1 MPQNKKMIPSPAQQ
15 EAICF
20 GEGTMLVLAGP
31 GSGKTA
37 VITQRIRYLV
47 EERHITPS
55 DILTITF
62 TKAAALEM
70 KQRACQICRGA
81 ENAVFGTFHSVF
93 FQIIRSSSKFQNY
106 SIMTEQQKLQI
117 LRPLLKGKKLDCVQ
131 MSFFCEQ
138 FLSDLSFYKNTG
150 REREEK
156 AGQNQAVQMQLHELR
171 QAYEQCCRKRW
182 LLDFDDILIY
192 CYRLLMEDSGMRGR
206 WQSRF
211 RYILIDEFQDI
222 NDVQYQIIKLL
233 SANYENL
240 FVVGDDDQAIYSFRG
255 ADPSYMHRFL
265 EDYPKSR
272 QVNLNINYRCGDR
285 ILALAARSIAHNK
298 YRFEKEIKA
307 GNSGENRVIAT
318 CFQNRA
324 EELSFLTEEIM
335 THRNE
340 GLTAILV
347 RTNRMAEQVAEA
359 CFRRQIPYQMREK
372 KQDFYAQKC
381 VVEVLSVIRFV
392 AEGRNRS
399 DFMAFMNK
407 PVRYINREML
417 QKETVDLWALLE
429 ECREDPE
436 QYRIIQKLQQDL
448 AMVEMLD
455 PFGAISYIRKVMQYD
470 CCLSQGETGEKEK
483 EILDELL
490 ERCREFHSHTA
501 FLSHIAAYR
510 SKLEQESNRKQSGT
524 DPNKTDQNPVRIMT
538 YHGSK
543 GLEFDTVFL
552 PFLNSGDVPHGR
564 NLSSMELEEERR
576 LFYVAVTRAKK
587 SLYLS
592 CEGMVQGE
600 NRQSVFWAE
609 LKDYLE
615 PLELSSI
622 SSSNSTWSRYS
633 SNASDT
639 ASYSSSS
646 SIKNSSGSA
655 FGSDSS
661 SL

>member
-131 MSFFCEQ
+131 MSSFCEQ

-156 AGQNQAVQMQLHELR
+156 AGQNQAEQMQLHELR

-192 CYRLLMEDSGMRGR
+192 CHRLLTEDSGLRDR
-206 WQSRF
+206 WENRF

-307 GNSGENRVIAT
+307 GNSGENRVIAA

-324 EELSFLTEEIM
+324 EELSFLTEEIL
-335 THRNE
+335 THLNE

-347 RTNRMAEQVAEA
+347 RTNRMAEQVSEA

-407 PVRYINREML
+407 PVRYINREIL

-470 CCLSQGETGEKEK
+470 CCLSLGETGEKEK

-501 FLSHIAAYR
+501 FLAHIAAYR
-510 SKLEQESNRKQSGT
+510 SKLEQESNRKQ
-524 DPNKTDQNPVRIMT
+524 PEADQGNAKRNPVRIMT

-564 NLSSMELEEERR
+564 NLSAMELEEERR

-600 NRQSVFWAE
+600 NRQSVFWTE

-615 PLELSSI
+615 SLELSSI
-622 SSSNSTWSRYS
+622 SSSNST
-633 SNASDT
+633 
-639 ASYSSSS
+639 
-646 SIKNSSGSA
+646 
-655 FGSDSS
+655 
-661 SL
+661 

>member
-20 GEGTMLVLAGP
+20 GAGTMLVLAGP

-131 MSFFCEQ
+131 MSSFCEQ

-156 AGQNQAVQMQLHELR
+156 AGQNQAEQMQLHELR

-192 CYRLLMEDSGMRGR
+192 CYRLLTEDSGLRDR
-206 WQSRF
+206 WENRF

-233 SANYENL
+233 SANCENL

-272 QVNLNINYRCGDR
+272 QVKLNINYRCGDR

-347 RTNRMAEQVAEA
+347 RTNRMAEQVSEA

-392 AEGRNRS
+392 AEGRNRC

-417 QKETVDLWALLE
+417 QKEIVDLWALLE
-429 ECREDPE
+429 EYREDPE

-470 CCLSQGETGEKEK
+470 CCLSPGETGEKEK

-501 FLSHIAAYR
+501 FLAHIAAYR
-510 SKLEQESNRKQSGT
+510 SKLEQESNRKQ
-524 DPNKTDQNPVRIMT
+524 PEADQGNAKRNPVQIMT

-564 NLSSMELEEERR
+564 NLSTMELEEERR

-592 CEGMVQGE
+592 SEGMVQGE

-622 SSSNSTWSRYS
+622 SSSNST
-633 SNASDT
+633 
-639 ASYSSSS
+639 
-646 SIKNSSGSA
+646 
-655 FGSDSS
+655 
-661 SL
+661 

>member
-20 GEGTMLVLAGP
+20 GAGTMLVLAGP

-131 MSFFCEQ
+131 MSSFCEQ

-156 AGQNQAVQMQLHELR
+156 AGQNQAEQMQLHELR

-192 CYRLLMEDSGMRGR
+192 CYRLLTEDSGLRDR
-206 WQSRF
+206 WENRF

-272 QVNLNINYRCGDR
+272 QVKLNINYRCGDR

-347 RTNRMAEQVAEA
+347 RTNRMAEQVSEA

-399 DFMAFMNK
+399 DFMTFMNK

-510 SKLEQESNRKQSGT
+510 SKLEQESNRKQ
-524 DPNKTDQNPVRIMT
+524 PEADQGNAKRNPVRIMT

-564 NLSSMELEEERR
+564 NLSTMELEEERR

-622 SSSNSTWSRYS
+622 SSSNST
-633 SNASDT
+633 
-639 ASYSSSS
+639 
-646 SIKNSSGSA
+646 
-655 FGSDSS
+655 
-661 SL
+661 

>member
-131 MSFFCEQ
+131 MSSFCEQ

-150 REREEK
+150 RERGDVSADKKGKNRYKAELNEAEENAEQK
-156 AGQNQAVQMQLHELR
+156 QAGQKQAEQMQLHELR
-171 QAYEQCCRKRW
+171 QAYKQCCRKRW
-182 LLDFDDILIY
+182 LLDFDDILVY
-192 CYRLLMEDSGMRGR
+192 CHKLLTEDSGLRDR
-206 WQSRF
+206 WKNRF

-272 QVNLNINYRCGDR
+272 QVKLNINYRCGDR

-324 EELSFLTEEIM
+324 EELSFLTEEIL

-347 RTNRMAEQVAEA
+347 RTNRMAESVAEA
-359 CFRRQIPYQMREK
+359 CFRRQISYQMREK
-372 KQDFYAQKC
+372 KQDFYAQRC

-417 QKETVDLWALLE
+417 QKETVDLRALLE
-429 ECREDPE
+429 ECREDSE

-470 CCLSQGETGEKEK
+470 CCLSPGETGEKEK

-501 FLSHIAAYR
+501 FLAHIAAYR
-510 SKLEQESNRKQSGT
+510 SKLEQESGRKQSEA
-524 DPNKTDQNPVRIMT
+524 DQGNAKRNPVRIMT

-622 SSSNSTWSRYS
+622 SSSNST
-633 SNASDT
+633 
-639 ASYSSSS
+639 
-646 SIKNSSGSA
+646 
-655 FGSDSS
+655 
-661 SL
+661 

>member
-131 MSFFCEQ
+131 MSSFCEQ

-156 AGQNQAVQMQLHELR
+156 AGQNQAEQMQLHELR

-192 CYRLLMEDSGMRGR
+192 CYRLLTEDSGLRDR
-206 WQSRF
+206 WENRF

-265 EDYPKSR
+265 EDYPNSR
-272 QVNLNINYRCGDR
+272 QVKLNINYRCGDR

-324 EELSFLTEEIM
+324 EELSFLTEEIL

-347 RTNRMAEQVAEA
+347 RTNRMAEQVSEA

-429 ECREDPE
+429 EYREDPE

-470 CCLSQGETGEKEK
+470 CCLSPGETGEKEK

-501 FLSHIAAYR
+501 FLAHIAAYR
-510 SKLEQESNRKQSGT
+510 SKLEQESNRKQ
-524 DPNKTDQNPVRIMT
+524 PEADQGSAKRNPVQIMT

-564 NLSSMELEEERR
+564 NLSTMELEEERR

-622 SSSNSTWSRYS
+622 SSSNST
-633 SNASDT
+633 
-639 ASYSSSS
+639 
-646 SIKNSSGSA
+646 
-655 FGSDSS
+655 
-661 SL
+661 

>member
-20 GEGTMLVLAGP
+20 GAGTMLVLAGP

-70 KQRACQICRGA
+70 KRRACQICRGA

-131 MSFFCEQ
+131 MSSFCEQ

-156 AGQNQAVQMQLHELR
+156 AGQNQAEQMQLHELR

-192 CYRLLMEDSGMRGR
+192 CHRLLTEDSGLRDR
-206 WQSRF
+206 WENRF

-272 QVNLNINYRCGDR
+272 QVKLNINYRCGDR

-347 RTNRMAEQVAEA
+347 RTNRMAEQVSEA

-417 QKETVDLWALLE
+417 QKENVDLRALLE

-470 CCLSQGETGEKEK
+470 CCLSPGETGEKEK

-501 FLSHIAAYR
+501 FLAHIAAYR
-510 SKLEQESNRKQSGT
+510 SKLEQESNRKQ
-524 DPNKTDQNPVRIMT
+524 PEADQGNAKRNPVQIMT

-564 NLSSMELEEERR
+564 NLSTMELEEERR

-592 CEGMVQGE
+592 SEGMVQGE

-622 SSSNSTWSRYS
+622 SSSNST
-633 SNASDT
+633 
-639 ASYSSSS
+639 
-646 SIKNSSGSA
+646 
-655 FGSDSS
+655 
-661 SL
+661 

>member
-131 MSFFCEQ
+131 MSSFCEQ

-156 AGQNQAVQMQLHELR
+156 AGQKQAVQKQAGQNQAEQMQLHELR

-182 LLDFDDILIY
+182 LLDFDDILVY
-192 CYRLLMEDSGMRGR
+192 CHKLLTEDSGLCDR
-206 WQSRF
+206 WKNRF

-265 EDYPKSR
+265 EDYQKSR
-272 QVNLNINYRCGDR
+272 QVKLNINYRCGDR

-298 YRFEKEIKA
+298 YRFEKKIKA
-307 GNSGENRVIAT
+307 GNSGENRVVAT

-324 EELSFLTEEIM
+324 EELSFLTEEIL

-347 RTNRMAEQVAEA
+347 RTNRMAESVAEA

-417 QKETVDLWALLE
+417 QKDTVDLCALLE

-470 CCLSQGETGEKEK
+470 CCLSPGETGEKEK

-501 FLSHIAAYR
+501 FLAHIAAYR
-510 SKLEQESNRKQSGT
+510 SKLEQESDRKQSEADQG
-524 DPNKTDQNPVRIMT
+524 NAKQNPVRIMT

-552 PFLNSGDVPHGR
+552 PFLNIGDVPHGR

-600 NRQSVFWAE
+600 NRQSVFWTE

-622 SSSNSTWSRYS
+622 SSSNST
-633 SNASDT
+633 
-639 ASYSSSS
+639 
-646 SIKNSSGSA
+646 
-655 FGSDSS
+655 
-661 SL
+661 

>member
-1 MPQNKKMIPSPAQQ
+1 MIPSPAQQ

-20 GEGTMLVLAGP
+20 GEGAMLVLAGP

-70 KQRACQICRGA
+70 KQRACQICQSA
-81 ENAVFGTFHSVF
+81 EGAVFGTFHSIF

-117 LRPLLKGKKLDCVQ
+117 LRPLLKGKKLDRVQ
-131 MSFFCEQ
+131 MSSFCEQ

-156 AGQNQAVQMQLHELR
+156 AGQKQTVQEKAGQNQAEQMQLHELR

-192 CYRLLMEDSGMRGR
+192 CHRLLTEDPGLRDRWKMRF
-206 WQSRF
+206 Q
-211 RYILIDEFQDI
+211 YILIDEFQDI

-265 EDYPKSR
+265 EDFPKSR
-272 QVNLNINYRCGDR
+272 QVKLNINYRCGDR

-324 EELSFLTEEIM
+324 EELSFLTEEIL

-347 RTNRMAEQVAEA
+347 RTNWMAESVAEA

-417 QKETVDLWALLE
+417 QKETVDLGALLK

-470 CCLSQGETGEKEK
+470 CCLSPGETGEKEK

-501 FLSHIAAYR
+501 FLAHIAAYR
-510 SKLEQESNRKQSGT
+510 SKLEQEGVRMRSGT
-524 DPNKTDQNPVRIMT
+524 DPDKTDQNPVRIMT

-564 NLSSMELEEERR
+564 NLSTMELEEERR

-592 CEGMVQGE
+592 CEGMIQGE

-622 SSSNSTWSRYS
+622 SSSNST
-633 SNASDT
+633 
-639 ASYSSSS
+639 
-646 SIKNSSGSA
+646 
-655 FGSDSS
+655 
-661 SL
+661 

>member
-131 MSFFCEQ
+131 MSSFCEQ

-156 AGQNQAVQMQLHELR
+156 AGQNQAEQMQLHELR

-192 CYRLLMEDSGMRGR
+192 CYRLLTEDSGLRDR
-206 WQSRF
+206 WENRF

-272 QVNLNINYRCGDR
+272 QVKLNINYRCGDR

-307 GNSGENRVIAT
+307 GNSGENRVIAA

-347 RTNRMAEQVAEA
+347 RTNRMAEQVSEA

-429 ECREDPE
+429 EYREDPE

-510 SKLEQESNRKQSGT
+510 SKLEQESNRKQPEADQG
-524 DPNKTDQNPVRIMT
+524 NAKQNPVRIMT

-564 NLSSMELEEERR
+564 NLSTMELEEERR

-622 SSSNSTWSRYS
+622 SSSNST
-633 SNASDT
+633 
-639 ASYSSSS
+639 
-646 SIKNSSGSA
+646 
-655 FGSDSS
+655 
-661 SL
+661 

>member
-131 MSFFCEQ
+131 MSSFCEQ

-156 AGQNQAVQMQLHELR
+156 AGQNQAEQMQLHELR

-192 CYRLLMEDSGMRGR
+192 CYRLLTEDSGLRDR
-206 WQSRF
+206 WENRF

-272 QVNLNINYRCGDR
+272 QVKLNINYRCGDR

-347 RTNRMAEQVAEA
+347 RTNRMAEQVSEA

-429 ECREDPE
+429 EYREDPE
-436 QYRIIQKLQQDL
+436 QCRIIQKLQQDL

-470 CCLSQGETGEKEK
+470 CCLSPGETGEKEK

-501 FLSHIAAYR
+501 FLAHIAAYR
-510 SKLEQESNRKQSGT
+510 SKLEQESNRKQ
-524 DPNKTDQNPVRIMT
+524 PEADQGNAKRNPVQIMT

-564 NLSSMELEEERR
+564 NLSTMELEEERR

-592 CEGMVQGE
+592 SEGMVQGE

-622 SSSNSTWSRYS
+622 SSSNST
-633 SNASDT
+633 
-639 ASYSSSS
+639 
-646 SIKNSSGSA
+646 
-655 FGSDSS
+655 
-661 SL
+661 

>member
-1 MPQNKKMIPSPAQQ
+1 
-15 EAICF
+15 
-20 GEGTMLVLAGP
+20 MLVLAGP

-131 MSFFCEQ
+131 MSSFCEQ

-156 AGQNQAVQMQLHELR
+156 AGQKQAVQKQAEQKQAGQNQAEQIKLHELR

-192 CYRLLMEDSGMRGR
+192 CHRLLMEDSGMRGR

-470 CCLSQGETGEKEK
+470 CCLSPGETGEKEK

-501 FLSHIAAYR
+501 FLAHIAAYR
-510 SKLEQESNRKQSGT
+510 SKLEQEGVRMRSGT
-524 DPNKTDQNPVRIMT
+524 DPDKTDQNPVRIMT

-587 SLYLS
+587 KPVSFL
-592 CEGMVQGE
+592 
-600 NRQSVFWAE
+600 
-609 LKDYLE
+609 
-615 PLELSSI
+615 
-622 SSSNSTWSRYS
+622 
-633 SNASDT
+633 
-639 ASYSSSS
+639 
-646 SIKNSSGSA
+646 
-655 FGSDSS
+655 
-661 SL
+661 

>member
-131 MSFFCEQ
+131 MSSFCEQ

-156 AGQNQAVQMQLHELR
+156 AGQNQAEQMQLHELR

-192 CYRLLMEDSGMRGR
+192 CYRLLTEDSGLRDR
-206 WQSRF
+206 WENRF

-272 QVNLNINYRCGDR
+272 QVKLNINYRCGDR
-285 ILALAARSIAHNK
+285 ILALASRSIAHNK

-307 GNSGENRVIAT
+307 GNSGENRVIAA

-324 EELSFLTEEIM
+324 KELSFLTEEIM
-335 THRNE
+335 THLNE

-347 RTNRMAEQVAEA
+347 RTNRMAEQVSEA

-470 CCLSQGETGEKEK
+470 CCLSPGETGEKEK

-510 SKLEQESNRKQSGT
+510 SKLEQESNRKQ
-524 DPNKTDQNPVRIMT
+524 PEADQGNAKRNPVQIMT

-622 SSSNSTWSRYS
+622 SSSNST
-633 SNASDT
+633 
-639 ASYSSSS
+639 
-646 SIKNSSGSA
+646 
-655 FGSDSS
+655 
-661 SL
+661 

>member
-131 MSFFCEQ
+131 MSSFCEQ

-156 AGQNQAVQMQLHELR
+156 AGQKQAVQKQAEQKQTVQEKAGQNQAEQMQLHELR

-192 CYRLLMEDSGMRGR
+192 CYRLLTEDSGLRDR
-206 WQSRF
+206 WENRF

-265 EDYPKSR
+265 EDYPNSR
-272 QVNLNINYRCGDR
+272 QVKLNINYRCGDR

-324 EELSFLTEEIM
+324 EELSFLTEEIL

-347 RTNRMAEQVAEA
+347 RTNRMAEQVSEA

-470 CCLSQGETGEKEK
+470 CCLNPGETGEKEK

-510 SKLEQESNRKQSGT
+510 SKLEHEGVRMRSGT
-524 DPNKTDQNPVRIMT
+524 DPDKTDQNPVRIMT

-587 SLYLS
+587 TLYLS

-622 SSSNSTWSRYS
+622 SSSNST
-633 SNASDT
+633 
-639 ASYSSSS
+639 
-646 SIKNSSGSA
+646 
-655 FGSDSS
+655 
-661 SL
+661 

>member
-81 ENAVFGTFHSVF
+81 ESAVFGTFHSVF

-131 MSFFCEQ
+131 MSSFCEQ
-138 FLSDLSFYKNTG
+138 FLSNLSFYKNTG
-150 REREEK
+150 RERGDVSADKKGKKRYKAELNEAEENAVQK
-156 AGQNQAVQMQLHELR
+156 QAGQNRAEQMQLHELR

-192 CYRLLMEDSGMRGR
+192 CHRLLTEDTGLCDR
-206 WQSRF
+206 WKNRF

-233 SANYENL
+233 CAYYENL

-265 EDYPKSR
+265 EDFPKSR

-307 GNSGENRVIAT
+307 GNSGENRVIAA

-324 EELSFLTEEIM
+324 EELSFLTEEIL

-347 RTNRMAEQVAEA
+347 RTNRMAESVAEA
-359 CFRRQIPYQMREK
+359 CFRRQIPCQMREK

-417 QKETVDLWALLE
+417 QKDTVDLWALLE

-470 CCLSQGETGEKEK
+470 CCLSPGEAGEKEK

-501 FLSHIAAYR
+501 FLAHISAYR
-510 SKLEQESNRKQSGT
+510 SKLEQESGRKQSEADQG
-524 DPNKTDQNPVRIMT
+524 NAKQNPVRIMT

-600 NRQSVFWAE
+600 NRQSVFWTE

-622 SSSNSTWSRYS
+622 SSSNST
-633 SNASDT
+633 
-639 ASYSSSS
+639 
-646 SIKNSSGSA
+646 
-655 FGSDSS
+655 
-661 SL
+661 

>member
-131 MSFFCEQ
+131 MSSFCEQ

-156 AGQNQAVQMQLHELR
+156 AGQNQAEQMQLHELR

-192 CYRLLMEDSGMRGR
+192 CHRLLTEDSGLRDR
-206 WQSRF
+206 WKNRF

-272 QVNLNINYRCGDR
+272 QVKLNINYRCGDR

-307 GNSGENRVIAT
+307 GNSGENRVIAA

-335 THRNE
+335 THRKE

-347 RTNRMAEQVAEA
+347 RTNRMAEQVSEA

-429 ECREDPE
+429 EYREDPE

-510 SKLEQESNRKQSGT
+510 SKLEQESNRKQPEADQG
-524 DPNKTDQNPVRIMT
+524 NAKQNPVWIMT

-564 NLSSMELEEERR
+564 NLSTMELEEERR

-622 SSSNSTWSRYS
+622 SSSNST
-633 SNASDT
+633 
-639 ASYSSSS
+639 
-646 SIKNSSGSA
+646 
-655 FGSDSS
+655 
-661 SL
+661 

>member
-131 MSFFCEQ
+131 MSSFCEQ

-156 AGQNQAVQMQLHELR
+156 AGQNQAEQMQLHELR

-192 CYRLLMEDSGMRGR
+192 CHRLLMEDSGLRDR
-206 WQSRF
+206 WENRF

-285 ILALAARSIAHNK
+285 ILALASRSIAHNK

-324 EELSFLTEEIM
+324 EELSFLTEEIL
-335 THRNE
+335 THLNE

-347 RTNRMAEQVAEA
+347 RTNRMAEQVSEA

-429 ECREDPE
+429 EYREDPE

-470 CCLSQGETGEKEK
+470 CCLSPGETGEKEK

-510 SKLEQESNRKQSGT
+510 SKLEQESNRKQPEADQG
-524 DPNKTDQNPVRIMT
+524 NAKQNPVRIMT

-564 NLSSMELEEERR
+564 NLSTMELEEERR

-622 SSSNSTWSRYS
+622 SSSNST
-633 SNASDT
+633 
-639 ASYSSSS
+639 
-646 SIKNSSGSA
+646 
-655 FGSDSS
+655 
-661 SL
+661 

>member
-1 MPQNKKMIPSPAQQ
+1 
-15 EAICF
+15 
-20 GEGTMLVLAGP
+20 MLVLAGP

-117 LRPLLKGKKLDCVQ
+117 LRPLLKGKNLDCVQ
-131 MSFFCEQ
+131 MSSFCEQ

-156 AGQNQAVQMQLHELR
+156 AGQKQAVQKQAEQKQAGQNQAEQIKLHELR

-192 CYRLLMEDSGMRGR
+192 CHRLLMEDSGMRGR

-359 CFRRQIPYQMREK
+359 CFRRRIPYQMREK

-470 CCLSQGETGEKEK
+470 CCLSPGETGEKEK

-501 FLSHIAAYR
+501 FLAHIAAYR
-510 SKLEQESNRKQSGT
+510 SKLEQEGVRMRSGT
-524 DPNKTDQNPVRIMT
+524 DPDKTDQNPVRIMT

-587 SLYLS
+587 TLYLS

-622 SSSNSTWSRYS
+622 SSSNST
-633 SNASDT
+633 
-639 ASYSSSS
+639 
-646 SIKNSSGSA
+646 
-655 FGSDSS
+655 
-661 SL
+661 

>member
-20 GEGTMLVLAGP
+20 GAGTMLVLAGP

-131 MSFFCEQ
+131 MSSFCEQ

-156 AGQNQAVQMQLHELR
+156 AGQNQAEQMQLHELR

-192 CYRLLMEDSGMRGR
+192 CYRLLTEDSGLRDR
-206 WQSRF
+206 WENRF

-272 QVNLNINYRCGDR
+272 QVKLNINYRCGDR

-347 RTNRMAEQVAEA
+347 RTNRMAEQVSEA

-392 AEGRNRS
+392 AEGRNRC

-429 ECREDPE
+429 EYREDPE

-470 CCLSQGETGEKEK
+470 CCLSPGETGEKEK

-501 FLSHIAAYR
+501 FLAHIVAYR
-510 SKLEQESNRKQSGT
+510 SKLEQESNRKQ
-524 DPNKTDQNPVRIMT
+524 PEADQGSAKRNPVQIMT

-564 NLSSMELEEERR
+564 NLSTMELEEERR

-592 CEGMVQGE
+592 SEGMVQGE

-622 SSSNSTWSRYS
+622 SSSNST
-633 SNASDT
+633 
-639 ASYSSSS
+639 
-646 SIKNSSGSA
+646 
-655 FGSDSS
+655 
-661 SL
+661 

>member
-131 MSFFCEQ
+131 MSSFCEQ

-156 AGQNQAVQMQLHELR
+156 AGQNQAEQMQLHELR

-211 RYILIDEFQDI
+211 QYILIDEFQDI

-272 QVNLNINYRCGDR
+272 QVKLNINYRCGDR

-307 GNSGENRVIAT
+307 GNSGENRVIAA

-347 RTNRMAEQVAEA
+347 RTNRMAEQVSEA

-501 FLSHIAAYR
+501 FLAHIAAYR
-510 SKLEQESNRKQSGT
+510 SKLEQESNRKQ
-524 DPNKTDQNPVRIMT
+524 PEADQGNAKRNPVRIMT

-564 NLSSMELEEERR
+564 NLLTMELEEERR

-600 NRQSVFWAE
+600 NRQSVFWTE

-615 PLELSSI
+615 SLELSSI
-622 SSSNSTWSRYS
+622 SSSNST
-633 SNASDT
+633 
-639 ASYSSSS
+639 
-646 SIKNSSGSA
+646 
-655 FGSDSS
+655 
-661 SL
+661 

>member
-131 MSFFCEQ
+131 MSSFCEQ

-156 AGQNQAVQMQLHELR
+156 AVQKQAVQKQAEQKQTAQEKAGQNQAEQMQLHELR

-272 QVNLNINYRCGDR
+272 QVKLNINYRCGDR

-335 THRNE
+335 THRKE

-347 RTNRMAEQVAEA
+347 RTNRMAEQVSEA

-470 CCLSQGETGEKEK
+470 CCLSPGETGEKEK

-510 SKLEQESNRKQSGT
+510 SKLEQESNRKQ
-524 DPNKTDQNPVRIMT
+524 PEADQGNAKRNPVRIMT

-564 NLSSMELEEERR
+564 NLSTMELEEERR

-622 SSSNSTWSRYS
+622 SSSNST
-633 SNASDT
+633 
-639 ASYSSSS
+639 
-646 SIKNSSGSA
+646 
-655 FGSDSS
+655 
-661 SL
+661 

>member
-1 MPQNKKMIPSPAQQ
+1 MLQNKKMIPSPAQQ

-131 MSFFCEQ
+131 MSSFCEQ

-156 AGQNQAVQMQLHELR
+156 AGQKQAVQKQAEQKQTVQEKAGQNQAEQIKLHELR

-192 CYRLLMEDSGMRGR
+192 CHRLLMEDSGMRGR

-359 CFRRQIPYQMREK
+359 CFRRRIPYQMREK

-470 CCLSQGETGEKEK
+470 CCLSPGETGEKEK

-501 FLSHIAAYR
+501 FLAHIAAYR
-510 SKLEQESNRKQSGT
+510 SKLEQEGVRMRSGT
-524 DPNKTDQNPVRIMT
+524 DPDKTDQNPVRIMT

-587 SLYLS
+587 NLYLS

-622 SSSNSTWSRYS
+622 SSSNST
-633 SNASDT
+633 
-639 ASYSSSS
+639 
-646 SIKNSSGSA
+646 
-655 FGSDSS
+655 
-661 SL
+661 

>member
-131 MSFFCEQ
+131 MSSFCEQ
-138 FLSDLSFYKNTG
+138 FLSNLSFYKNTG
-150 REREEK
+150 RERGDVSADKKGKNRYKAELNEAEENAVQEK
-156 AGQNQAVQMQLHELR
+156 AGQNQAEQMQLHELR

-192 CYRLLMEDSGMRGR
+192 CYRLLTEDSGMRGR

-272 QVNLNINYRCGDR
+272 QVKLNINYRCGDR

-324 EELSFLTEEIM
+324 EELSFLTEEIL

-347 RTNRMAEQVAEA
+347 RTNRMAESVAEA

-417 QKETVDLWALLE
+417 QKETVDLRALLE

-470 CCLSQGETGEKEK
+470 CCLSPGETGEKEK

-501 FLSHIAAYR
+501 FLTHIAAYR
-510 SKLEQESNRKQSGT
+510 SKLEQESNRKQPEADQG
-524 DPNKTDQNPVRIMT
+524 NAKQNPVRIMT

-564 NLSSMELEEERR
+564 NLSTMELEEERR

-592 CEGMVQGE
+592 SEGMVQGE
-600 NRQSVFWAE
+600 NRQSVFWTE

-622 SSSNSTWSRYS
+622 SSSNST
-633 SNASDT
+633 
-639 ASYSSSS
+639 
-646 SIKNSSGSA
+646 
-655 FGSDSS
+655 
-661 SL
+661 

>member
-131 MSFFCEQ
+131 MSSFCEQ

-156 AGQNQAVQMQLHELR
+156 AGQKQAEQMQLHELR

-192 CYRLLMEDSGMRGR
+192 CYRLLTEDSGLRDR
-206 WQSRF
+206 WENRF

-272 QVNLNINYRCGDR
+272 QVKLNINYRCGDR

-324 EELSFLTEEIM
+324 EELSFLTEEIL
-335 THRNE
+335 THLNE

-347 RTNRMAEQVAEA
+347 RTNRMAEQVSEA

-470 CCLSQGETGEKEK
+470 CCLSPGETGEKEK

-510 SKLEQESNRKQSGT
+510 SKLEQESNRKQ
-524 DPNKTDQNPVRIMT
+524 PEADQGNAKRNPVRIMT

-564 NLSSMELEEERR
+564 NLSTMELEEERR

-622 SSSNSTWSRYS
+622 SSSNST
-633 SNASDT
+633 
-639 ASYSSSS
+639 
-646 SIKNSSGSA
+646 
-655 FGSDSS
+655 
-661 SL
+661 

>member
-20 GEGTMLVLAGP
+20 GAGTMLVLAGP

-131 MSFFCEQ
+131 MSSFCEQ

-156 AGQNQAVQMQLHELR
+156 AGQNQAEQMQLHELR

-192 CYRLLMEDSGMRGR
+192 CHRLLTEDSGLRDR
-206 WQSRF
+206 WENRF

-272 QVNLNINYRCGDR
+272 QVKLNINYRCGDR

-347 RTNRMAEQVAEA
+347 RTNRMAEQVSEA

-448 AMVEMLD
+448 GMVEMLD

-470 CCLSQGETGEKEK
+470 CCLSPGETGEKEK

-501 FLSHIAAYR
+501 FLAHIAAYR
-510 SKLEQESNRKQSGT
+510 SKLEQESNRKQ
-524 DPNKTDQNPVRIMT
+524 PEADQGNAKRNPVQIMT

-564 NLSSMELEEERR
+564 NLSTMELEEERR

-622 SSSNSTWSRYS
+622 SSSNST
-633 SNASDT
+633 
-639 ASYSSSS
+639 
-646 SIKNSSGSA
+646 
-655 FGSDSS
+655 
-661 SL
+661 

>member
-131 MSFFCEQ
+131 MSSFCEQ

>member
-20 GEGTMLVLAGP
+20 GAGTMLVLAGP

-70 KQRACQICRGA
+70 KRRACQICRGA

-131 MSFFCEQ
+131 MSSFCEQ

-156 AGQNQAVQMQLHELR
+156 AGQNQAEQMQLHELR

-192 CYRLLMEDSGMRGR
+192 CYRLLTEDSGLRDR
-206 WQSRF
+206 WENRF

-265 EDYPKSR
+265 EDYPNSR
-272 QVNLNINYRCGDR
+272 QVKLNINYRCGDR

-347 RTNRMAEQVAEA
+347 RTNRMAEQVSEA

-392 AEGRNRS
+392 AEGRNRC

-429 ECREDPE
+429 EYREDPE

-470 CCLSQGETGEKEK
+470 CCLSPGETGEKEK

-501 FLSHIAAYR
+501 FLAHIAAYR
-510 SKLEQESNRKQSGT
+510 SKLEQESNRKQ
-524 DPNKTDQNPVRIMT
+524 PEADQGNAKRNPVQIMT

-564 NLSSMELEEERR
+564 NLSTMELEEERR

-592 CEGMVQGE
+592 SEGMVQGE

-622 SSSNSTWSRYS
+622 SSSNST
-633 SNASDT
+633 
-639 ASYSSSS
+639 
-646 SIKNSSGSA
+646 
-655 FGSDSS
+655 
-661 SL
+661 

>member
-1 MPQNKKMIPSPAQQ
+1 MIPSPAQQ

-20 GEGTMLVLAGP
+20 GAGTMLVLAGP

-70 KQRACQICRGA
+70 KQRACQICRDA

-131 MSFFCEQ
+131 MSSFCEQ

-156 AGQNQAVQMQLHELR
+156 AGQNQAEQMQLHELR

-182 LLDFDDILIY
+182 LFDFDDILIY
-192 CYRLLMEDSGMRGR
+192 CHRLLTEDSGLRDR
-206 WQSRF
+206 WENRF

-272 QVNLNINYRCGDR
+272 QVKLNINYRCGDR

-347 RTNRMAEQVAEA
+347 RTNRMAEQVSEA

-470 CCLSQGETGEKEK
+470 CCLSPGETGEKEK

-501 FLSHIAAYR
+501 FLAHIAAYR
-510 SKLEQESNRKQSGT
+510 SKLEQESNRKQ
-524 DPNKTDQNPVRIMT
+524 PEADQGNAKRNPVQIMT

-564 NLSSMELEEERR
+564 NLSTMELEEERR

-592 CEGMVQGE
+592 SEGMVQGE

-622 SSSNSTWSRYS
+622 SSSNST
-633 SNASDT
+633 
-639 ASYSSSS
+639 
-646 SIKNSSGSA
+646 
-655 FGSDSS
+655 
-661 SL
+661 

>member
-1 MPQNKKMIPSPAQQ
+1 
-15 EAICF
+15 
-20 GEGTMLVLAGP
+20 
-31 GSGKTA
+31 
-37 VITQRIRYLV
+37 
-47 EERHITPS
+47 
-55 DILTITF
+55 
-62 TKAAALEM
+62 
-70 KQRACQICRGA
+70 
-81 ENAVFGTFHSVF
+81 
-93 FQIIRSSSKFQNY
+93 
-106 SIMTEQQKLQI
+106 
-117 LRPLLKGKKLDCVQ
+117 
-131 MSFFCEQ
+131 
-138 FLSDLSFYKNTG
+138 
-150 REREEK
+150 
-156 AGQNQAVQMQLHELR
+156 MQLHELR

-192 CYRLLMEDSGMRGR
+192 CHRLLTEDSGLRDR
-206 WQSRF
+206 WENRF

-272 QVNLNINYRCGDR
+272 QVKLNINYRCGDR

-347 RTNRMAEQVAEA
+347 RTNRMAEQVSEA

-392 AEGRNRS
+392 AEGRNRC

-429 ECREDPE
+429 EYREDPE

-470 CCLSQGETGEKEK
+470 CCLSPGETGEKEM

-490 ERCREFHSHTA
+490 ERCRKFHSHTA
-501 FLSHIAAYR
+501 FLAHIAAYR
-510 SKLEQESNRKQSGT
+510 SKLEQESNRKQ
-524 DPNKTDQNPVRIMT
+524 PEADQGSAKRNPVQIMT

-564 NLSSMELEEERR
+564 NLSTMELEEERR

-592 CEGMVQGE
+592 SEGMVQGE

-622 SSSNSTWSRYS
+622 SSSNST
-633 SNASDT
+633 
-639 ASYSSSS
+639 
-646 SIKNSSGSA
+646 
-655 FGSDSS
+655 
-661 SL
+661 

>member
-81 ENAVFGTFHSVF
+81 ENAVFGTFHSGGV
-93 FQIIRSSSKFQNY
+93 QRCRSLAKGQNY

-117 LRPLLKGKKLDCVQ
+117 LRPLLKGKMLDCVQ
-131 MSFFCEQ
+131 MSSFCEQ

-156 AGQNQAVQMQLHELR
+156 AGQKQAVQKQAEQKQTVQEKEGQNQAEQMQLHELR

-192 CYRLLMEDSGMRGR
+192 CYRLLTEDSGLRDR
-206 WQSRF
+206 WENRF

-272 QVNLNINYRCGDR
+272 QVKLNINYRCGDR

-324 EELSFLTEEIM
+324 EELSFLTEKIM

-347 RTNRMAEQVAEA
+347 RTNRMAEQVSEA

-429 ECREDPE
+429 EYREDPE

-470 CCLSQGETGEKEK
+470 CCLSPGETGEKEK

-501 FLSHIAAYR
+501 FLAHIAAYR

-524 DPNKTDQNPVRIMT
+524 DPDKTDQNPVRIMT

-564 NLSSMELEEERR
+564 NLSTMELEEERR

-622 SSSNSTWSRYS
+622 SSSNST
-633 SNASDT
+633 
-639 ASYSSSS
+639 
-646 SIKNSSGSA
+646 
-655 FGSDSS
+655 
-661 SL
+661 

>member
-131 MSFFCEQ
+131 MSSFCEQ

-156 AGQNQAVQMQLHELR
+156 AGQNQAEQMQLHELR

-192 CYRLLMEDSGMRGR
+192 CYRLLTEDSGLRDR
-206 WQSRF
+206 WENRF

-272 QVNLNINYRCGDR
+272 QVKLNINYRCGDR

-324 EELSFLTEEIM
+324 EELSFLTEEIL

-347 RTNRMAEQVAEA
+347 RTNRMAEQVSEA

-470 CCLSQGETGEKEK
+470 CCLSPGETGEKEK

-501 FLSHIAAYR
+501 FLVHIAAYR
-510 SKLEQESNRKQSGT
+510 SKLEHEGVRMRSGT
-524 DPNKTDQNPVRIMT
+524 DPDKTDQNPVRIMT

-587 SLYLS
+587 TLYLS

-622 SSSNSTWSRYS
+622 SSSNST
-633 SNASDT
+633 
-639 ASYSSSS
+639 
-646 SIKNSSGSA
+646 
-655 FGSDSS
+655 
-661 SL
+661 

>member
-47 EERHITPS
+47 EERHIKPS

-131 MSFFCEQ
+131 MSSFCEQ

-156 AGQNQAVQMQLHELR
+156 AGQKQAVQKHAGQNQAEQMQLHELR

-192 CYRLLMEDSGMRGR
+192 CYRLLTEDSGLRNR
-206 WQSRF
+206 WENRF

-272 QVNLNINYRCGDR
+272 QVKLNINYRCGDR

-335 THRNE
+335 THRKE

-347 RTNRMAEQVAEA
+347 RTNRMAEQVSEA

-417 QKETVDLWALLE
+417 QKEIVDLWALLE

-510 SKLEQESNRKQSGT
+510 SKLEQKSNRKQSGT
-524 DPNKTDQNPVRIMT
+524 DQGNAKRNPVRIMT

-564 NLSSMELEEERR
+564 NLSTMELEEERR

-622 SSSNSTWSRYS
+622 SSSNST
-633 SNASDT
+633 
-639 ASYSSSS
+639 
-646 SIKNSSGSA
+646 
-655 FGSDSS
+655 
-661 SL
+661 

>member
-131 MSFFCEQ
+131 MSSFCEQ

-156 AGQNQAVQMQLHELR
+156 AGQNQAEQMQLHELR

-192 CYRLLMEDSGMRGR
+192 CYRLLTEDSGLRDR
-206 WQSRF
+206 WENRF

-265 EDYPKSR
+265 EDYPNSR
-272 QVNLNINYRCGDR
+272 QVKLNINYRCGDR

-324 EELSFLTEEIM
+324 EELSFLTEEIL

-347 RTNRMAEQVAEA
+347 RTNRMAEQVSEA

-429 ECREDPE
+429 EYREDPE

-470 CCLSQGETGEKEK
+470 CCLSPGETGEKEK

-510 SKLEQESNRKQSGT
+510 SKLEQESNRKQ
-524 DPNKTDQNPVRIMT
+524 PEADQGNAKRNPVRIMT

-564 NLSSMELEEERR
+564 NLSTMELEEERR

-622 SSSNSTWSRYS
+622 SSSNST
-633 SNASDT
+633 
-639 ASYSSSS
+639 
-646 SIKNSSGSA
+646 
-655 FGSDSS
+655 
-661 SL
+661 

>member
-1 MPQNKKMIPSPAQQ
+1 
-15 EAICF
+15 
-20 GEGTMLVLAGP
+20 MLVLAGP

-131 MSFFCEQ
+131 MSSFCEQ

-156 AGQNQAVQMQLHELR
+156 AGQKQAVQKQAEQMQLHELR

-192 CYRLLMEDSGMRGR
+192 CYRLLTEDSGLRDR
-206 WQSRF
+206 WENRF

-265 EDYPKSR
+265 EDYPNSR
-272 QVNLNINYRCGDR
+272 QVKLNINYRCGDR

-324 EELSFLTEEIM
+324 EELSFLTEEIL

-347 RTNRMAEQVAEA
+347 RTNRMAEQVSEA

-470 CCLSQGETGEKEK
+470 CCLSPGETGEKEK

-510 SKLEQESNRKQSGT
+510 SKLEQESNRKQPEADQG
-524 DPNKTDQNPVRIMT
+524 NAKQNPVRIMT

-564 NLSSMELEEERR
+564 NLSTMELEEERR

-622 SSSNSTWSRYS
+622 SSSNST
-633 SNASDT
+633 
-639 ASYSSSS
+639 
-646 SIKNSSGSA
+646 
-655 FGSDSS
+655 
-661 SL
+661 

>member
-131 MSFFCEQ
+131 MSSFCEQ

-156 AGQNQAVQMQLHELR
+156 AGQNQAEQMQLHELR

-192 CYRLLMEDSGMRGR
+192 CYRLLTEDSGLRDR
-206 WQSRF
+206 WENRF

-285 ILALAARSIAHNK
+285 ILALASRSIAHNK

-324 EELSFLTEEIM
+324 EELSFLTEEIL
-335 THRNE
+335 THLNE

-347 RTNRMAEQVAEA
+347 RTNRMAEQVSEA

-429 ECREDPE
+429 EYREDPE

-470 CCLSQGETGEKEK
+470 CCLSPGETGEKEK

-510 SKLEQESNRKQSGT
+510 SKLEQESNRKQPEADQG
-524 DPNKTDQNPVRIMT
+524 NAKQNPVRIMT

-564 NLSSMELEEERR
+564 NLSTMELEEERR

-622 SSSNSTWSRYS
+622 SSSNST
-633 SNASDT
+633 
-639 ASYSSSS
+639 
-646 SIKNSSGSA
+646 
-655 FGSDSS
+655 
-661 SL
+661 

>member
-1 MPQNKKMIPSPAQQ
+1 
-15 EAICF
+15 
-20 GEGTMLVLAGP
+20 MLVLAGP

-131 MSFFCEQ
+131 MSSFCEQ

-156 AGQNQAVQMQLHELR
+156 AGQKQAVQKQAEQKQTVQEKAGQNQAEQIKLHELR

-192 CYRLLMEDSGMRGR
+192 CHRLLMEDSGMRGR

-359 CFRRQIPYQMREK
+359 CFRRRIPYQMREK

-470 CCLSQGETGEKEK
+470 CCLSPGETGEKEK

-501 FLSHIAAYR
+501 FLAHIAAYR
-510 SKLEQESNRKQSGT
+510 SKLEQEGVRMRSGT
-524 DPNKTDQNPVRIMT
+524 DPDKTDQNPVRIMT

-587 SLYLS
+587 NLYLS

-622 SSSNSTWSRYS
+622 SSSNST
-633 SNASDT
+633 
-639 ASYSSSS
+639 
-646 SIKNSSGSA
+646 
-655 FGSDSS
+655 
-661 SL
+661 

>member
-20 GEGTMLVLAGP
+20 GEGAMLVLAGP

-70 KQRACQICRGA
+70 KQRACQICQSA
-81 ENAVFGTFHSVF
+81 EGAVFGTFHSIF

-117 LRPLLKGKKLDCVQ
+117 LRPLLKGKKLDRVQ
-131 MSFFCEQ
+131 MSSFCEQ

-156 AGQNQAVQMQLHELR
+156 AGQKQTVQEKAGQNQAEQMQLHELR

-192 CYRLLMEDSGMRGR
+192 CHRLLTEDPGLRDR
-206 WQSRF
+206 WKNRF

-233 SANYENL
+233 GANYENL

-272 QVNLNINYRCGDR
+272 QVKLNINYRCGDR

-318 CFQNRA
+318 CFQNRT
-324 EELSFLTEEIM
+324 EELSFLTEEIL

-347 RTNRMAEQVAEA
+347 RTNRMAESVAEA

-417 QKETVDLWALLE
+417 QKETVDLGALLK

-436 QYRIIQKLQQDL
+436 QYRIFQKLQQDL

-470 CCLSQGETGEKEK
+470 CCLSPGETGEKEK

-490 ERCREFHSHTA
+490 ERCREFHSHKA

-510 SKLEQESNRKQSGT
+510 SKLEQEGVRMRSGT
-524 DPNKTDQNPVRIMT
+524 DPDKTGQNPVRIMT

-564 NLSSMELEEERR
+564 NLSTMELEEERR

-592 CEGMVQGE
+592 CEGMIQGE

-622 SSSNSTWSRYS
+622 SSSNST
-633 SNASDT
+633 
-639 ASYSSSS
+639 
-646 SIKNSSGSA
+646 
-655 FGSDSS
+655 
-661 SL
+661 